1 MERVEKSVVFHHS
14 ANVDTQGVRQHRV
27 ARHVPD
33 QNEVIRVHMSESGW
47 PLLGDPIYGRLPR
60 KGPLRDIAEAA
71 LRTML
76 HAAHLELTHPETG
89 SWLEFTRE
97 PPDDFRQ
104 IADRLAAL

>member
-1 MERVEKSVVFHHS
+1 
-14 ANVDTQGVRQHRV
+14 
-27 ARHVPD
+27 
-33 QNEVIRVHMSESGW
+33 MSESGW
-47 PLLGDPIYGRLPR
+47 PLIGDPVYGRLPK
-60 KGPLRDIAEAA
+60 KGALRDIAAEAT
-71 LRTML
+71 RTML